1 MLDRAKNAWTLLGLL
16 TAFTVGFLALVI
28 VAKPFRGTEGHTGW
42 AAGDKSQAVAQLM
55 LLVEFA
61 MAALCLSF
69 GGGLP
74 ALAEGVV
81 ILVCLG
87 SVVFPIVYM
96 MLLGKGS
103 DMLGCLWPEVVADGT
118 GGGHVDFANPL
129 HDVDGGSPVV
139 VAKPVVAKKAS
150 KKKGGK
156 K

>member
-1 MLDRAKNAWTLLGLL
+1 MRAVMLDRAKNAWTLLGLL

-28 VAKPFRGTEGHTGW
+28 VATPFRGTEGPPGW

-69 GGGLP
+69 GGDLP

-87 SVVFPIVYM
+87 AVVFPIVYM
-96 MLLGKGS
+96 KMLGK
-103 DMLGCLWPEVVADGT
+103 VADET
-118 GGGHVDFANPL
+118 DDDKFKFANPL
-129 HDVDGGSPVV
+129 HDVDDGSPVV
-139 VAKPVVAKKAS
+139 VAKPVAAKKAS